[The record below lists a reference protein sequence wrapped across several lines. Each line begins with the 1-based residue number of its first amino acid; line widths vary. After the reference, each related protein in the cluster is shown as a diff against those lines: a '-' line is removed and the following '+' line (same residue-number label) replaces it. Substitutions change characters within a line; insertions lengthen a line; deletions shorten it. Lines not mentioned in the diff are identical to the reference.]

1 MLIKTIDNTIKSYKI
16 LSYHRLTNIYTTRPL
31 NMKKNHVV
39 GHKIVIYLF
48 QFCHSITEYIVQTY
62 SKHNG

>member
-1 MLIKTIDNTIKSYKI
+1 MLIKTIDKTIQSYQI

-31 NMKKNHVV
+31 NMKKKVV